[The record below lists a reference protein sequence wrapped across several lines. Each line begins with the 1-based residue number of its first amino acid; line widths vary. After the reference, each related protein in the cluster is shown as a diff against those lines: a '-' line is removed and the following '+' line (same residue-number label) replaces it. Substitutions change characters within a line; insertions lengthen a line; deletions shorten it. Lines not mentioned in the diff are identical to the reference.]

1 MYEIEQQIP
10 QQAEKMFVKA
20 VKAVYEDAKSRAPK
34 LKNPKYGFFNKTNA
48 AIYLGIS
55 LPTFN
60 CWIEKYQIPYVSVD
74 GIRRFA
80 KNDLDKFMEKHRKWT
95 RS

>member
-1 MYEIEQQIP
+1 MNGLEPQIP
-10 QQAEKMFVKA
+10 QQVSEMFTKA
-20 VKAVYEDAKSRAPK
+20 ITVVYEDAKSRAPK

-48 AIYLGIS
+48 AIYLGVS

-60 CWIEKYQIPYVSVD
+60 NWIKKYQIPYVSID

-80 KNDLDKFMEKHRKWT
+80 KKDLDKFMDTHRK
-95 RS
+95 